1 MDKKIIMAE
10 ILDLTMKVDEMIAH
24 VRDAKNSLYTYEQNK
39 DSESLLLMK
48 HSLEAINVDAI
59 EELKNAPLE
68 LLRNLIIEGDE

>member
-24 VRDAKNSLYTYEQNK
+24 VRDAKNSLHTYEQNK

-68 LLRNLIIEGDE
+68 LLRNLIVEGDE